1 MTSAEY
7 PPSLAEIIESAERLP
22 PFPDVVW
29 KVAPL
34 IRRMAPLQEI
44 EAIIKYDQVIAAK
57 VLAMSQSPLFTRKRG
72 VSSLQDAIVSLGN
85 QQLLI
90 VILTACSSRYF
101 TEDATGYDLRTGEL
115 WDHAIASGIMAEIV
129 SRHLGL
135 KNTLTAYTAG
145 LLHDIGKTVLNFH
158 VKTYFET
165 ITNTVRDQKI
175 SFIEAEQKILGIDH
189 EQLGAL
195 IARRWRF
202 PADVMVAIGNHH
214 RPLEVKENGS
224 LAALVYAVNRMVSA
238 LGIGCGVD
246 GFLQPNYDKIFVNLG
261 ISTQLADKFL
271 VELVDKFEQAR
282 QFLQSA

>member
-85 QQLLI
+85 QQLLM

-158 VKTYFET
+158 VRTYFES
-165 ITNTVRDQKI
+165 ITNTVKEQKI
-175 SFIEAEQKILGIDH
+175 PFIEAEQRILGIDH

-195 IARRWRF
+195 IARRWHF
-202 PADVMVAIGNHH
+202 PADVTAAIGNHH
-214 RPLEVKENGS
+214 RPLEVEDHAN
-224 LAALVYAVNRMVSA
+224 LAGLVYAANRMVSA

-246 GFLQPNYDKIFVNLG
+246 GFLQPNHDKVFVSLG
-261 ISTQLADKFL
+261 INTQLADKFL
-271 VELVDKFEQAR
+271 VELVDKFEQTR

>member
-34 IRRMAPLQEI
+34 IRKMAPLHEI
-44 EAIIKYDQVIAAK
+44 EAVIKYDQVIAAK
-57 VLAMSQSPLFTRKRG
+57 VLAMSQSPLYTRKRG
-72 VSSLQDAIVSLGN
+72 VNSLQDAIVALGD
-85 QQLLI
+85 QQLLV

-101 TEDATGYDLRTGEL
+101 VDDAAGYDLRTGEL
-115 WDHAIASGIMAEIV
+115 WDHAIASGIMAEILA
-129 SRHLGL
+129 RHLGL

-158 VKTYFET
+158 VKTYFESIVT
-165 ITNTVRDQKI
+165 AVKEQNI

-195 IARRWRF
+195 IARRWHF
-202 PADVMVAIGNHH
+202 PADVTVAIGNHH
-214 RPLEVKENGS
+214 RPLEVEEHSN

-246 GFLQPNYDKIFVNLG
+246 GFLQPNHDKVLVRLG
-261 ISTQLADKFL
+261 INTQLADKFL
-271 VELVDKFEQAR
+271 VELVEKYEQTR

>member
-1 MTSAEY
+1 MTLAEY

-34 IRRMAPLQEI
+34 IRRMAPLHEI

-72 VSSLQDAIVSLGN
+72 VSSLQDAIVSLGD
-85 QQLLI
+85 QQLLM

-101 TEDATGYDLRTGEL
+101 PEDATGYDLRTGEL

-165 ITNTVRDQKI
+165 ITNIVTEQKI
-175 SFIEAEQKILGIDH
+175 SFIEAEQRILGIDH

-195 IARRWRF
+195 IARRWHF
-202 PADVMVAIGNHH
+202 PAEVMVAIGNHH
-214 RPLEVKENGS
+214 RPLEVEEHAK
-224 LAALVYAVNRMVSA
+224 LTALVYAANRMVSA

-246 GFLQPNYDKIFVNLG
+246 GFLQPNHDKVFVSLG

-271 VELVDKFEQAR
+271 VELVDKFEQTR